1 MVDQKRRQFDVI
13 DGSAGTIGTA
23 PGHAPDASQ
32 PTGIQHVGELL
43 RFRRQQLGLNLTELA
58 GRLRIRESYL
68 QAIEQGR
75 WTELPGQAYVTGFL
89 RSYAQALDLDATQV
103 LTRFKQDAAGVP
115 QAAELYFPEPVTE
128 SRVPGG
134 AVLLIAGL
142 LGAVVYGGW
151 YVMSSTNRS
160 LSDFVPPLP
169 DRLAALIYGNGS
181 APEPAPPP
189 TAVLQP
195 NQVQDLVGSSQPT
208 APEIGVAQPPSP
220 ALTGTGPA
228 PGLPPAGAP
237 PAPRPQ
243 PGALP
248 GSVQPGAQPGV
259 LAGAQPG
266 APTAAAPPAAEP
278 DEAEVPQLPDLGQA
292 PPPESEEE
300 QAAAPEEIAP
310 PPAPATPPTGRVFGV
325 SQGEVRVVVRAVEDT
340 WIEVRDA
347 KGTTWAARNL
357 RPGDVFRAPDAAGLT
372 LLTGN
377 AAGVVISLD
386 GRDLPPLGAR
396 GQVVRNIALAP
407 DALAA
412 RAAR

>member
-220 ALTGTGPA
+220 ALTGPAPA
-228 PGLPPAGAP
+228 PGLSGPPAA
-237 PAPRPQ
+237 APRQPPGPGQ
-243 PGALP
+243 PGT
-248 GSVQPGAQPGV
+248 Q
-259 LAGAQPG
+259 
-266 APTAAAPPAAEP
+266 TAAAPPAAAAPSAAEP

-292 PPPESEEE
+292 PPPESEPDTAEE